1 MNLTDHIEKIA
12 KKSKDS
18 HMALAKMRGLS
29 SHINQLKKFLDCSHE
44 QAFIFALI
52 FYLTLENGETDYNE
66 IARHLDIPAMRLL
79 IYKNDIEWLVKRRL
93 LRQENNTTMFKARRI
108 SFYVPSNIIDGLLKN
123 RKSFSMGKIKDCYDF
138 IIRVIEMMEAA
149 KDDSGRIEIL
159 KEDFMNLCHE
169 NQELNIAKKLLNSS
183 IPEHEIMI
191 LIFVTYKLMD
201 GEDDISLAEAS
212 EFMES
217 TKSFQLRVRRSFLN
231 GQNRLIKRGLIE
243 TKSGFFRS
251 DNELNVTE
259 KGLQFLLGKEAE
271 KFVINSDKNKNEVNF
286 EKISTV
292 KMYLNTNEKKQL
304 NTLEGLFETVKFDE
318 ITQRMKEKQMKAG
331 FTVLFYGS
339 PGTGKT
345 ESVYQLARKT
355 GRCIIPV
362 EISKTKSMWFGES
375 EKLIKDVFEKYKKLS
390 QIKKLCPILLFNEAD
405 GIFNRRTTKV
415 DSPVSQTLNAMQNII
430 LQEMEDFEGIMVAT
444 TNLTENLDKA
454 FERRFLYKVKFE
466 IPDPPTR
473 IKIMQDKLPFLK
485 TDNISYICEK
495 YTLTGGQMANIAKK
509 CNIHELLNGNIPQ
522 TTEIEQFCRDEQGF
536 QDRKKMG
543 F

>member
-1 MNLTDHIEKIA
+1 MNLADHIEKIA
-12 KKSKDS
+12 KKSEDS
-18 HMALAKMRGLS
+18 HMAFAKMKGLS
-29 SHINQLKKFLDCSHE
+29 SNINQLKNFLNCSQE

-66 IARHLDIPAMRLL
+66 IAKHLDIPAMRLL
-79 IYKNDIEWLVKRRL
+79 KYKNDIEWLVKSRL
-93 LRQENNTTMFKARRI
+93 LRQENNNTMFKARGI
-108 SFYVPSNIIDGLLKN
+108 SFYVPSHVIDGLLKN
-123 RKSFSMGKIKDCYDF
+123 RKSFSMVKIKDCYDF
-138 IIRVIEMMEAA
+138 IIRVIEMIEVA
-149 KDDSGRIEIL
+149 KDDSGSIEIL

-169 NQELNIAKKLLNSS
+169 NDELNIAKKLINSS

-201 GEDDISLAEAS
+201 GEVDISLSEAS

-217 TKSFQLRVRRSFLN
+217 VKSLKLKVRRSFLN
-231 GQNRLIKRGLIE
+231 GQNRLIKRGFIE

-259 KGLQFLLGKEAE
+259 KGLQFLLGEEAE
-271 KFVINSDKNKNEVNF
+271 KLIIQSDKNKNEINF
-286 EKISTV
+286 EKIASV
-292 KMYLNTNEKKQL
+292 KLYLNANEKKQL
-304 NTLEGLFETVKFDE
+304 NTLEGIFETKKFDK
-318 ITQRMKEKQMKAG
+318 ITQRMKNNQMKAG

-355 GRCIIPV
+355 GRSIIPV

-375 EKLIKDVFEKYKKLS
+375 EKLIKKVFENYRKIRESKKLF
-390 QIKKLCPILLFNEAD
+390 PILLFNEAD
-405 GIFNRRTTKV
+405 GIFNKRTKNV
-415 DSPVSQTLNAMQNII
+415 DSPVSQTLNAIQNII

-444 TNLTENLDKA
+444 TNLTDNLDKA

-466 IPDPPTR
+466 IPEHITR
-473 IKIMQDKLPFLK
+473 TKIMMDKLPFLK
-485 TDNISYICEK
+485 SENVSTLCEK
-495 YTLTGGQMANIAKK
+495 YSLSGGQIANIAKK
-509 CNIHELLNGNIPQ
+509 CNIHELLNGRIPK
-522 TTEIEQFCRDEQGF
+522 TIEIEQFCRDEQGF
-536 QDRKKMG
+536 HDRKKLG